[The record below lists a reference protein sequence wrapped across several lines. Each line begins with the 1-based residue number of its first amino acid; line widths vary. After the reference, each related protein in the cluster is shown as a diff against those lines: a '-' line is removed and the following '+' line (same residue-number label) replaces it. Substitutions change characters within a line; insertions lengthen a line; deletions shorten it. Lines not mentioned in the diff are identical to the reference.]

1 MIRLTSSVAG
11 YYDVKTDQDGWK
23 HHAWTVNITARDLVD
38 GRTATMRGVSFRT
51 GMAWVDDD
59 DNPTPPSTTDVVSA
73 VAMDSD
79 ALNMGFTE
87 WAEQYGFDTDS
98 RKAEAMYRRC
108 ADMGRDLRQTLH
120 LVGVVGLGAA
130 MVALRTVGDVDEI
143 DWHNQ
148 SEPMWTVDVGPR
160 GEWVDLERNTPEVG
174 E

>member
-1 MIRLTSSVAG
+1 MIRLTTDIAEYHG
-11 YYDVKTDQDGWK
+11 VKTDQDGWK
-23 HHAWTVNITARDLVD
+23 HHAWTVEITARNDATSQ
-38 GRTATMRGVSFRT
+38 TATMRGIQYKT
-51 GMAWVDDD
+51 GTGLVDDD
-59 DNPTPPSTTDVVSA
+59 GTPTPPATVDVVHA

-79 ALNMGFTE
+79 ALNMGFVE
-87 WAEQYGFDTDS
+87 WAEEYGFDTDS

-108 ADMGRDLRQTLH
+108 ADMGRDLRHTLH
-120 LVGVVGLGAA
+120 LAGVVGLGAA

-160 GEWVDLERNTPEVG
+160 GEWIDLERRTLKEG